1 MGVRTIKKI
10 FVIGFLA
17 ALIGAK
23 FYFQN
28 EGKGKENHNKE
39 DIKIEKQEEVKGEK
53 MEKKILKREDIDKKY
68 KWNLEEYYPSWEV
81 WDRELAQTR
90 ELMKKVP
97 EYKGKIKYSSEKFIE
112 MIQLEEK
119 IGRTIE
125 KLYIYPYMLKD
136 INSKDETASVKL
148 QEIMSILTEYS
159 VATSW
164 MTPEILEIP
173 QETMEKWIEKNPV
186 LKEHKFSL
194 MEIYR
199 LQGHVLDEGKEKL
212 LSYYG
217 QYMGAPDDI
226 YGELSIS
233 DMKWNEVELS
243 DGYKGPVTN
252 GIYSKVLATNRNQED
267 RKKAFEALYGSYD
280 ANKNTYAA
288 IYRSLLQRDAA
299 SSKARNYKSTL
310 DKALEPKNVPS
321 EVFETLLKSAIDNNA
336 PLQRYVKL
344 RQKALGLEGYH
355 YYDNSINIV
364 DYNKEFSYDT
374 AREMVLNSVA
384 PLGQDYSEK
393 MNKALSEGWIDV
405 YETEN
410 KRSGA
415 YSIGIYDVH
424 PYMLLNYQS
433 TMDDVFTLAHEL
445 GHTMHTILSNEN
457 QPYASSNYTIFVAEV
472 ASTFNERL
480 MLDYM
485 IKNSEDPKEKIALL
499 EQALGN
505 IVGTFYIQ
513 TLFANYEYQAHKLV
527 EEGKAVT
534 PDVLSGIMDN
544 LFKQYF
550 GETLTMDELQ
560 KIVWARIPHFYNS
573 PYYVYQYATSF
584 ASSANLYD
592 RITNEKYGMEERG
605 AATSAYLELLKSGG
619 NDHPMNQLKKA
630 GVDLEKEESFHAVA
644 KEFDRLL
651 DQLESEL
658 EKLENNK

>member
-1 MGVRTIKKI
+1 M
-10 FVIGFLA
+10 
-17 ALIGAK
+17 
-23 FYFQN
+23 
-28 EGKGKENHNKE
+28 
-39 DIKIEKQEEVKGEK
+39 
-53 MEKKILKREDIDKKY
+53 LKREDIDKKY

-584 ASSANLYD
+584 TSSANLYD

>member
-186 LKEHKFSL
+186 LKEHKFTL

-393 MNKALSEGWIDV
+393 MNKALSEGWI
-405 YETEN
+405 
-410 KRSGA
+410 
-415 YSIGIYDVH
+415 
-424 PYMLLNYQS
+424 MLS
-433 TMDDVFTLAHEL
+433 
-445 GHTMHTILSNEN
+445 
-457 QPYASSNYTIFVAEV
+457 
-472 ASTFNERL
+472 
-480 MLDYM
+480 
-485 IKNSEDPKEKIALL
+485 
-499 EQALGN
+499 
-505 IVGTFYIQ
+505 
-513 TLFANYEYQAHKLV
+513 
-527 EEGKAVT
+527 
-534 PDVLSGIMDN
+534 
-544 LFKQYF
+544 KQ
-550 GETLTMDELQ
+550 
-560 KIVWARIPHFYNS
+560 
-573 PYYVYQYATSF
+573 
-584 ASSANLYD
+584 
-592 RITNEKYGMEERG
+592 
-605 AATSAYLELLKSGG
+605 
-619 NDHPMNQLKKA
+619 
-630 GVDLEKEESFHAVA
+630 
-644 KEFDRLL
+644 
-651 DQLESEL
+651 
-658 EKLENNK
+658 